1 MKMGSSLLI
10 PKTYLNE
17 FLYASK
23 YSNYNHTLLLVNL
36 KLNVKIYWPE
46 TQIHWNKIYT
56 CNLS

>member
-36 KLNVKIYWPE
+36 KLNVKYIGLKHKYIG
-46 TQIHWNKIYT
+46 TKYIHVI
-56 CNLS
+56 